1 MLINIYAF
9 CLRQFWGPLLILL
22 LIGVGTTL
30 LLSRAIALLT
40 SHFDNATRPIS
51 VNYHFTRQCNKTCGF
66 CFHTALT
73 SHRETP
79 TNAKSAL
86 CLLEKAGMRKL
97 NFAGGEPF
105 LCPTFLGEMVDY
117 AKQDLRLE
125 SVSIVSNGSLV
136 TEKWMQ
142 AHAHNLDILA
152 VSCDSFDE
160 STNIAIGRGSGDQV
174 TKLYKIR
181 DWCEK
186 YGVKFKINTVV
197 CALNKNENMNH
208 HIEKLQ
214 PFRWK
219 CFQVLMV
226 KGENDG
232 NDTLRNVDKFLISD
246 YDYQKFCDR
255 HQGQACFVPESNKL
269 MAKSYLILDEYLC
282 FLDRDGK
289 QPSGCI
295 LDFGVKQALESVYW
309 DQESFVE
316 RGGVFDWSRKDKGC
330 GGGDELKKLDW

>member
-1 MLINIYAF
+1 
-9 CLRQFWGPLLILL
+9 
-22 LIGVGTTL
+22 
-30 LLSRAIALLT
+30 
-40 SHFDNATRPIS
+40 
-51 VNYHFTRQCNKTCGF
+51 
-66 CFHTALT
+66 
-73 SHRETP
+73 
-79 TNAKSAL
+79 
-86 CLLEKAGMRKL
+86 MRKL

-105 LCPTFLGEMVDY
+105 LCPAFLGEMVDF
-117 AKQDLRLE
+117 AKQNLRLE

-136 TEKWMQ
+136 TEKWMR

-160 STNIAIGRGSGDQV
+160 DTNIAIGRGSGDQV

-295 LDFGVKQALESVYW
+295 LDVGVKQALESVYW

-316 RGGVFDWSRKDKGC
+316 RGGVFDWSRNDKGC